1 MAIRR
6 LEAGP
11 VQLTSPALAEPA
23 KKAQNANTDMADLD
37 DPAELARNLRELA
50 ADTRSPQMQ
59 VTLLKLAEELEAV
72 ASNAFGAR
80 QSKGE
85 RGSD

>member
-1 MAIRR
+1 
-6 LEAGP
+6 
-11 VQLTSPALAEPA
+11 
-23 KKAQNANTDMADLD
+23 MADLD
-37 DPAELARNLRELA
+37 DPAELVRNLRELA

-80 QSKGE
+80 QSKVE